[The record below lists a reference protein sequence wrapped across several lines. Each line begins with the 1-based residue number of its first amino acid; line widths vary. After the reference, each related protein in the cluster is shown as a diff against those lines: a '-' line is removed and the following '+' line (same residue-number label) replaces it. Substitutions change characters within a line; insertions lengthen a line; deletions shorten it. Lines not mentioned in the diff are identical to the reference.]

1 MSEQEQPQ
9 PSEEELRAALEQEL
23 KRVRIEQVVLESAVS
38 LLNLSIRRAGLVEGS
53 EDERDLDQTAI
64 GIEAVR
70 ALMPLVDQLAGEQA
84 KAIRDALSQ
93 LQLAY
98 VRARESAGSA
108 PAPGGAGEDGST
120 PPGEPGAAAKAA
132 PAGDEGGAGPA
143 QSSGRLWVPGQ

>member
-1 MSEQEQPQ
+1 MSEQEQRQ

-38 LLNLSIRRAGLVEGS
+38 LLNLSIRRAGLVEGG

-98 VRARESAGSA
+98 VRAREGEGSER
-108 PAPGGAGEDGST
+108 APGGADKGGS
-120 PPGEPGAAAKAA
+120 PPSGDPGAAPPAA
-132 PAGDEGGAGPA
+132 DEGGAGPA